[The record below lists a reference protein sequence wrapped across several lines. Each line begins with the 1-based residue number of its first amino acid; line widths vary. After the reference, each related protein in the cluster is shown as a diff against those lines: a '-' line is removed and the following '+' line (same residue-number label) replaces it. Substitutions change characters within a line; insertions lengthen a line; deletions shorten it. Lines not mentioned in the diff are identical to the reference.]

1 LILVGYSDTAKG
13 YRLYDLDNNSVIINR
28 DVVIMEDT
36 KEDVELSIFPRSAS
50 EDNSREKIIDSVG
63 EEIKEVEKEK
73 ISEENITT
81 EVRRSERTPKPR
93 KLMIM

>member
-1 LILVGYSDTAKG
+1 MILVGYSDTAKE

-28 DVVIMEDT
+28 DHNGRYKGRCWT
-36 KEDVELSIFPRSAS
+36 FPIFPRSAS

-63 EEIKEVEKEK
+63 EEIEEVEKEK